1 MPELIPVGKRIRDI
15 LRERG
20 IPQIRFEEETGVSK
34 RVLYGDHWIRRST
47 LMALAYYFG
56 VSVEELVDGTT
67 GKEMW
72 EEPWKRPSRS
82 QNSIEK
88 GSVRK

>member
-1 MPELIPVGKRIRDI
+1 MAELMPIGKRIRNL

-20 IPQIRFEEETGVSK
+20 IPQIRFEEETGVSR

-56 VSVEELVDGTT
+56 IRAEELVDGTT

-72 EEPWKRPSRS
+72 EEPWKRPRRPK
-82 QNSIEK
+82 NMKK
-88 GSVRK
+88 G

>member
-20 IPQIRFEEETGVSK
+20 IPQIRFEEETGVSR
-34 RVLYGDHWIRRST
+34 RVMYGDHWIRRST

-56 VSVEELVDGTT
+56 ISVEDLVEGTT

-72 EEPWKRPSRS
+72 DEPWKRPRR
-82 QNSIEK
+82 Q
-88 GSVRK
+88 RKDV

>member
-1 MPELIPVGKRIRDI
+1 MPELIPVGKRIRNL

-20 IPQIRFEEETGVSK
+20 IPQIRFEEETGVSR
-34 RVLYGDHWIRRST
+34 RVMYGDHWIRRST

-56 VSVEELVDGTT
+56 VSVEELVEGTT

-72 EEPWKRPSRS
+72 EEPWKRPRR
-82 QNSIEK
+82 Q
-88 GSVRK
+88 RKDV